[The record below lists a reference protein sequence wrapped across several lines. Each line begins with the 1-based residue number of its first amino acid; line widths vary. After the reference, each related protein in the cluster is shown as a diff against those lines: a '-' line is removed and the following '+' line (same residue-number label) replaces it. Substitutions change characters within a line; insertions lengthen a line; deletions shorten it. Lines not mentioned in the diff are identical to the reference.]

1 LKNTVVILDQAS
13 GYLQIDML
21 EALSLRYDKCVII
34 AGTIIERETKLP
46 DNVVWHKVIKYKK
59 TSFPK
64 RIITWLLCSF
74 QMYWIIITKY
84 RKARVIAIT
93 NPPLTPFI
101 CLLARV
107 HFDVLIYDLYPDT
120 FVNYKI
126 ISWKNPVTK
135 FWVYLTKSALSKANR
150 VLTITQGLAKEIE
163 KYTDKKI
170 EIVPIWTNNQF
181 FSKIEKNQNLFLNNH
196 PDLKDKFIV
205 SYSGNLGKTHPI
217 EKILDLADR
226 FRQHNL
232 IEFVIIGGGYKFEL
246 IQNEII
252 LRKLPNV
259 KLLPWQDIELLPHV
273 LQAADVN
280 VVTLDTDAANLSIPS
295 KTFNLFSS
303 GRPIMAICSSN
314 SSLSILLNE
323 TKSGRAFNDAQ
334 IDEMS
339 LFITDLKDSKELQN
353 EFASNALLASELFTK
368 KNAKLFI

>member
-1 LKNTVVILDQAS
+1 MKNTVVILDQAS

-21 EALSLRYDKCVII
+21 EALSLEYNKCVII
-34 AGTIIERETKLP
+34 AGTIVERETKLP
-46 DNVVWHKVIKYKK
+46 DNVIWHKVIKYKK

-74 QMYWIIITKY
+74 QMYWHIITKY

-93 NPPLTPFI
+93 NPPLSPFV
-101 CLLARV
+101 CLLAGV

-126 ISWKNPVTK
+126 LSRKNPVTK
-135 FWVYLTKSALSKANR
+135 FWVYLTKSSFKRANR
-150 VLTITQGLAKEIE
+150 IFTITQGLAKEIE

-181 FSKIEKNQNLFLNNH
+181 FSKIKKDENLFLNSH
-196 PDLKDKFIV
+196 SDLKDKFII

-217 EKILDLADR
+217 EKIIDLGDR
-226 FRQHNL
+226 FRQNNL
-232 IEFVIIGGGYKFEL
+232 FEFVIIGGGYKFEL
-246 IQNEII
+246 IKNEIA
-252 LRKLPNV
+252 LRKLSNV
-259 KLLPWQDIELLPHV
+259 KLLPWQDIEMLPHV

-323 TKSGRAFNDAQ
+323 TNSGRSFNETQLD
-334 IDEMS
+334 DMCSFLLE
-339 LFITDLKDSKELQN
+339 LKNSNKLQN
-353 EFASNALLASELFTK
+353 EYASNALLASELFTK
-368 KNAKLFI
+368 KNAKLFL

>member
-1 LKNTVVILDQAS
+1 MKNTIVILDQAS

-59 TSFPK
+59 SSFPK

-74 QMYWIIITKY
+74 QMYWIIKTKY

-93 NPPLTPFI
+93 NPPLTPFVS
-101 CLLARV
+101 LLARV

-150 VLTITQGLAKEIE
+150 VFTITQGLAREIE

-181 FSKIEKNQNLFLNNH
+181 FSKIEKNQNQFLNIH
-196 PDLKDKFIV
+196 TDLKDKFII

-246 IQNEII
+246 IKNEIV

-259 KLLPWQDIELLPHV
+259 KLLPWQDIQLLPHV

-280 VVTLDTDAANLSIPS
+280 VVTLDSDAANLSIPS

-303 GRPIMAICSSN
+303 GRPILAICSSN

-323 TKSGRAFNDAQ
+323 TNSGRAFNDTQ
-334 IDEMS
+334 IDEMAS
-339 LFITDLKDSKELQN
+339 YISDLKDSKTLHN
-353 EFASNALLASELFTK
+353 KYASNAIMASELFTK
-368 KNAKLFI
+368 KNAKLFL